1 MRVMSF
7 KMDEELAE
15 IIENY
20 AATRGISKSE
30 LIRRA
35 IREYIASR
43 RGNDRP
49 YITRRVK
56 VF

>member
-20 AATRGISKSE
+20 AAARGISKSE

-35 IREYIASR
+35 VREYIASR